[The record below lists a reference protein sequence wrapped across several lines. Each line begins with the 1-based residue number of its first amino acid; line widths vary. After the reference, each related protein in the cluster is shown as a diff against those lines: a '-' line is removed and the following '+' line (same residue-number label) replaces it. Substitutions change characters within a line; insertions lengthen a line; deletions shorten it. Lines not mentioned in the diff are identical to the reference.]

1 MQSPKQSQNA
11 LRVERRSTMFKPTTK
26 FQILFWLS
34 ALNLIFLGYALPNV
48 LHAAG
53 HGLLVLGFGLWARR
67 VWRDS
72 RGGLEE
78 ARPEAPGSDN
88 EERFAD
94 LGDEVSELRRQ
105 LSETQE
111 RLDFAER
118 LLMKERQT
126 RQ

>member
-1 MQSPKQSQNA
+1 
-11 LRVERRSTMFKPTTK
+11 MFKPTTK

-53 HGLLVLGFGLWARR
+53 HGLLALGFGLWARR

-78 ARPEAPGSDN
+78 ALPEAPGSDN
-88 EERFAD
+88 EARFAD

-118 LLMKERQT
+118 LLVQEREARRVEPQ
-126 RQ
+126 R

>member
-1 MQSPKQSQNA
+1 VQSPKHSHNA
-11 LRVERRSTMFKPTTK
+11 LRVERRSRMFKPTTK

-53 HGLLVLGFGLWARR
+53 QGLLVLGFGLWARR

-78 ARPEAPGSDN
+78 ARPEAPRSGN
-88 EERFAD
+88 EERCAD
-94 LGDEVSELRRQ
+94 LGDEVSGLRRR
-105 LSETQE
+105 LSEPQG
-111 RLDFAER
+111 RLDVAER
-118 LLMKERQT
+118 LLMRGRPT
-126 RQ
+126 R

>member
-1 MQSPKQSQNA
+1 
-11 LRVERRSTMFKPTTK
+11 MFKPTTK